1 MFRMD
6 TNGGFGT
13 DAKGVVKRLATMF
26 ETPAKNVED
35 ELVKI
40 CVCAAGRSVRY
51 WRVAMRAWH
60 RSAAFEEKQKRK
72 RDREERRKQKQE
84 KTPRICDK
92 QQNVDN
98 DDATRSQ
105 SSFAQPSVE
114 SILTAESKD
123 EVSEFEEDESGGNG
137 IGPMLSNVKD

>member
-1 MFRMD
+1 MD
-6 TNGGFGT
+6 ANGAFGA

-26 ETPAKNVED
+26 ETPVKNVKD

-72 RDREERRKQKQE
+72 RDREERRKQRKD
-84 KTPRICDK
+84 KTPKICDK
-92 QQNVDN
+92 QFASN

-105 SSFAQPSVE
+105 STFAQPSVE
-114 SILTAESKD
+114 SIFTAESKD
-123 EVSEFEEDESGGNG
+123 EVSEFEEEESGEG
-137 IGPMLSNVKD
+137 IGPTFSNVKD

>member
-1 MFRMD
+1 
-6 TNGGFGT
+6 
-13 DAKGVVKRLATMF
+13 
-26 ETPAKNVED
+26 
-35 ELVKI
+35 
-40 CVCAAGRSVRY
+40 
-51 WRVAMRAWH
+51 MRAWH

-72 RDREERRKQKQE
+72 RDREERRKQKQD

-123 EVSEFEEDESGGNG
+123 EVSEFEEDEGGDG
-137 IGPMLSNVKD
+137 IGPTFSNVKD